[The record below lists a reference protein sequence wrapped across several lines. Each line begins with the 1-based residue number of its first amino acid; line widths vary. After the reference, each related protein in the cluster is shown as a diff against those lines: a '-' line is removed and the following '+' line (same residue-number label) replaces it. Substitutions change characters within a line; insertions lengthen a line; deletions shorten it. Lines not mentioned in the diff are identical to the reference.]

1 MGETTE
7 DRVAETLRSLK
18 RNNFGTRYVATRA
31 TAGEAVRDLIPV
43 GSTVGIGDSVSIRQ
57 LGVIQELEQNGR
69 IVVNPFSK
77 PVSDA
82 MNAGQI
88 TDEQSGRIDRLA
100 LQCEFFLTGTNV
112 LTKDGKLLN
121 VDGAGNRVVGQMFGP
136 ERVLIVVGVNKIVED
151 LEAGFERIRNVIAPQ
166 HAKMKRRDTPCVE
179 FGHCVDCSSPERIC
193 NVTGIIE
200 KNPSLT
206 DITIILVNEDLGL
219 GWDLEW
225 AEDRIENLRSNYESF
240 TWLIK
245 SGWSDQRR

>member
-1 MGETTE
+1 LREATE
-7 DRVAETLRSLK
+7 NPVAETLRSLK
-18 RNNFGTRYVATRA
+18 RNNFCTRYVDDRA
-31 TAGEAVRDLIPV
+31 AAGDAVRDLIPV
-43 GSTVGIGDSVSIRQ
+43 GSTVGIGDSVSVRQ
-57 LGVIQELEQNGR
+57 LGVIEELEEHGR

-77 PVSDA
+77 PISDA
-82 MNAGQI
+82 INADQI
-88 TDEQSGRIDRLA
+88 TDERSGRIDRLA

-136 ERVLIVVGVNKIVED
+136 ERVLIVAGVNKIVED
-151 LEAGFERIRNVIAPQ
+151 LEAGFKRIKNVIAPQ

-179 FGHCVDCSSPERIC
+179 AGRCVDCSSPERIC

-219 GWDLEW
+219 GWDFEW
-225 AEDRIENLRSNYESF
+225 AEERIENLRSDYESL

-245 SGWSDQRR
+245 PGWSDQRR